1 MAEKKQIKQKATS
14 EELSSGVVLFAFG
27 KTAYYWATF
36 NLAFS
41 IKYHNPNINIAIF
54 TDDPDSL
61 RGAVYNCDYFDSI
74 SQIDI
79 NDLSTDK
86 RFDPAKLKLSLYKYL
101 PFDYN
106 LYLDVDAIALKDLQP
121 MINELIGAN
130 KYYVTHTVGY
140 HTIKQGRD
148 IPTMQWA
155 WADDIWKQYNLSDK
169 AILPAINSSMQF
181 IVKSKEAELLYKT
194 AFELF
199 QNPIPVNKLRMR
211 WGNGQPDELYMNI
224 ALAVTKHDPGFKNDG
239 RVGKSESGFIH
250 FAMRRSLTYEEVIE
264 NFYLQSYYGG
274 VRFTPLFYT
283 EWIDRILRRDLSKV
297 GITHEFF
304 IEKITKYKHADNKK

>member
-1 MAEKKQIKQKATS
+1 MAEKKQIKQKAIP

-27 KTAYYWATF
+27 KPAYYWATF

-41 IKYHNPNINIAIF
+41 IKYHNANVKVAVF
-54 TDDPDSL
+54 TDDIDKF
-61 RGAVYNCDYFDSI
+61 RGSVYNMDYFDSI
-74 SQIDI
+74 NQIDI
-79 NDLSTDK
+79 NDLSTNGK
-86 RFDPAKLKLSLYKYL
+86 FDPARLKLSLYKYL

-106 LYLDVDAIALKDLQP
+106 LYLDVDAIALKDMQP
-121 MINELIGAN
+121 MIDELISAD
-130 KYYVTHTVGY
+130 KFYVTHTVGY
-140 HTIKQGRD
+140 HTIKQGRN

-181 IVKSKEAELLYKT
+181 IFKGDQAKKLYET
-194 AFELF
+194 AYQLF
-199 QNPIPVNKLRMR
+199 QNPIPLEKLRMK

-224 ALAVTKHDPGFKNDG
+224 ALAKLEHDPAFKNDG
-239 RVGKSESGFIH
+239 VVGKSESGFIH

-264 NFYLQSYYGG
+264 NYYLQSYYGG

-283 EWIDRILRRDLSKV
+283 EWIDRILKKTMNEKGL
-297 GITHEFF
+297 THEFF
-304 IEKITKYKHADNKK
+304 IERITQHKHADNKK